1 MQIKAIYHSFK
12 INCDGVALRLC
23 ISMGLHLTAKERT
36 VIGVCFQL
44 ARKIDEVETSW
55 ALGATFH
62 YIESLRSQ

>member
-1 MQIKAIYHSFK
+1 MQTKAIYHSFE
-12 INCDGVALRLC
+12 IICDGVALRLY
-23 ISMGLHLTAKERT
+23 ISMGLHRTAKERT
-36 VIGVCFQL
+36 VICVRFQL

>member
-1 MQIKAIYHSFK
+1 
-12 INCDGVALRLC
+12 
-23 ISMGLHLTAKERT
+23 MGLHPMVKE
-36 VIGVCFQL
+36 VICVCFQL